1 MKKMIEEEEE
11 GEGEEREE
19 EEGEGEGEEEEEENK
34 LQSRDLMS
42 GWSAEEDCRLN
53 FRVKRRWS
61 FPLIRQHGRFRPY
74 PQLAPCAVHIQVS
87 KVLLHV
93 WIELILLVNSFADKD
108 YAEYVDARE
117 GESTRKVWFM
127 GGEVA
132 NHSTIIEDL
141 KPQLIVWLRPAMR
154 ERFDFERPTE
164 ARLLMNLL
172 STLADHVGNCGSFHT

>member
-42 GWSAEEDCRLN
+42 GWSAEEDCRLD

-93 WIELILLVNSFADKD
+93 GIELILLVNSSQTKITQNMWTP
-108 YAEYVDARE
+108 EK
-117 GESTRKVWFM
+117 G
-127 GGEVA
+127 
-132 NHSTIIEDL
+132 N
-141 KPQLIVWLRPAMR
+141 LRAK
-154 ERFDFERPTE
+154 
-164 ARLLMNLL
+164 
-172 STLADHVGNCGSFHT
+172 CGSWAEKLPTTAQ